1 MGLIDWL
8 FSSFDDPETAEEGSE
23 WIELPTGDGE
33 TSRISRERYGDEIL
47 PDQIEEA
54 GDDPEQLFQT
64 LRLAVDKDVLE
75 PCLEA
80 ARRLRELDPDRERSA
95 TLLGLIHWKMDRLD
109 RAEEVYASYLDEH
122 GESGVVL
129 MNLARVHDNRGDRE
143 RTKETLWRAIEV
155 RPNLEN
161 AVDWWASLHADE
173 VDDDQAHEA
182 YRRAL
187 REVADLSDAWY
198 ARARLAHFHL
208 EQGDK
213 EEGLAVARKVA
224 AEAGGEPRVMMLLTG
239 PLGEH
244 GHLDEMIELFGEQ
257 YDPSRHSP
265 FAGLN
270 LVHACIETERE
281 ELGRELLEAL
291 EDEDDPEIRESLEQ
305 AREALEK

>member
-8 FSSFDDPETAEEGSE
+8 FSSFDDPETMREGSE

-33 TSRISRERYGDEIL
+33 TSRVSRQRYRDEIL
-47 PDQIEEA
+47 PDQIEQA
-54 GDDPEQLFQT
+54 GDDAERLFQT
-64 LRLAVDKDVLE
+64 LRLAVDKDVVE

-80 ARRLRELDPDRERSA
+80 AERLRELDADRERSA

-109 RAEEVYASYLDEH
+109 RAEEVYESYLDEH

-129 MNLARVHDNRGDRE
+129 MNLARVHDKRGDRE
-143 RTKETLWRAIEV
+143 QAKETLWRAIEV

-173 VDDDQAHEA
+173 VDDEEAHEA

-187 REVADLSDAWY
+187 REAADQPDSWY

-208 EQGDK
+208 EQGDE

-224 AEAGGEPRVMMLLTG
+224 AEAGDEPRVMMLLTG

-244 GHLDEMIELFGEQ
+244 GHLEEMIEFFGDQ
-257 YDPSRHSP
+257 YDPTRHNP
-265 FAGLN
+265 LAGLN
-270 LVHACIETERE
+270 LIHACIETDRR
-281 ELGRELLEAL
+281 ELGRELLAGL
-291 EDEDDPEIRESLEQ
+291 EERDAPQVRESLEK
-305 AREALEK
+305 AREALEE